1 MQVVLRKDVEKLG
14 HLGDVVEVA
23 DGYARNYLLPKRI
36 AVPVT
41 PQNLREVEAARQARR
56 QRSEEELAR
65 VGRQAEMLEGFLCFI
80 TARATDKGH
89 LFGSVGPQ
97 QVADQ
102 LVQNGFEGIR
112 PSNVNLE
119 RPIDQVGDYQVE
131 IMLHPEVRARIL
143 VRVAAEEEEE
153 EE

>member
-1 MQVVLRKDVEKLG
+1 MQILLRKDVEKLG

-23 DGYARNYLLPKRI
+23 DGYARNYLLPKGI
-36 AVPVT
+36 GVLVT
-41 PQNLREVEAARQARR
+41 PQNMREVEAARQARR
-56 QRSEEELAR
+56 VRSEEELAR
-65 VGRQAEMLEGFLCFI
+65 VSRQAEMLEGFLCYI

-97 QVADQ
+97 QVAEQ
-102 LVQNGFEGIR
+102 LVENGFEGIR
-112 PSNVNLE
+112 ASNVSLE
-119 RPIDQVGDYQVE
+119 RPLDQVGDYQVE

-143 VRVAAEEEEE
+143 LRVAAEEEEE